1 MVITSASYILYASLS
16 FFITH
21 VLEMMSI
28 TRRIGLKAVA
38 ALIHVQNAWCQY
50 WEPPT
55 SVSSI
60 ACQFIMT
67 WLRLNGLYINTSPDI
82 RYSSINTRHL
92 IVYYYIYWVG
102 HYSIDLSQTRTYMKS
117 TMKASSD
124 VTLARIIQ
132 LLLAFHISRHKNKKS
147 IKVASSR

>member
-1 MVITSASYILYASLS
+1 MAITSASYILYASHS

-28 TRRIGLKAVA
+28 TRRIGSKAKA
-38 ALIHVQNAWCQY
+38 ALIHDWNAWCQY

-60 ACQFIMT
+60 ARQFLMT
-67 WLRLNGLYINTSPDI
+67 WLRLNGLYINTSPDK

-92 IVYYYIYWVG
+92 IVYYYIYWVA
-102 HYSIDLSQTRTYMKS
+102 HYSIDSSLTLTYTKS

-124 VTLARIIQ
+124 VTLAHIIQ
-132 LLLAFHISRHKNKKS
+132 LMLTFHISRHK
-147 IKVASSR
+147 KV